1 MIKKYSQT
9 GITVK
14 IHQSWRCQSDCN
26 YAEVQ
31 HGWLMARF
39 LIMAVF
45 GNRGEASLRNHIG
58 RPSREQIRA
67 CSGILSDALSGRQH
81 RSQQL
86 SFTALSSRSI
96 FIFLWIR
103 LLLIHKT
110 YALSSTF
117 SIYHGKKLACFYE
130 PQFGRI
136 SPNISLSDS
145 VLETKLL

>member
-31 HGWLMARF
+31 HGWLIVA
-39 LIMAVF
+39 IF
-45 GNRGEASLRNHIG
+45 GHRGEASLRNYIG
-58 RPSREQIRA
+58 RPSSEQIRA
-67 CSGILSDALSGRQH
+67 CSGILSDAFSGRLHHSKQP
-81 RSQQL
+81 
-86 SFTALSSRSI
+86 SFTTPSSRSI
-96 FIFLWIR
+96 FIFLWFR

-110 YALSSTF
+110 YALSSMF

>member
-1 MIKKYSQT
+1 
-9 GITVK
+9 
-14 IHQSWRCQSDCN
+14 
-26 YAEVQ
+26 
-31 HGWLMARF
+31 
-39 LIMAVF
+39 MAVF

-136 SPNISLSDS
+136 SPNISLSDF
-145 VLETKLL
+145 LLATKLLQATALDSTCRTISVCKLLEIVNFHGLWTLMVWHFWQL